1 MIRQKRRLHER
12 PIANLSDDPTQ
23 HLQSLR
29 EDLVVRDRLRVE
41 GVIVGCHAAAVV
53 ARFKEFGVVWVVPGI
68 YVRNLFLL
76 RGWGEREEGRERHIM
91 PEIMHS
97 YCSHMGTP
105 LRSCARA
112 MISGRLWVAAI
123 LIALGWDGGCWCWYC
138 RC

>member
-76 RGWGEREEGRERHIM
+76 RGWGEREEGRERR
-91 PEIMHS
+91 EER
-97 YCSHMGTP
+97 GTSCR
-105 LRSCARA
+105 RSCIHTARTW
-112 MISGRLWVAAI
+112 GHR
-123 LIALGWDGGCWCWYC
+123 
-138 RC
+138 